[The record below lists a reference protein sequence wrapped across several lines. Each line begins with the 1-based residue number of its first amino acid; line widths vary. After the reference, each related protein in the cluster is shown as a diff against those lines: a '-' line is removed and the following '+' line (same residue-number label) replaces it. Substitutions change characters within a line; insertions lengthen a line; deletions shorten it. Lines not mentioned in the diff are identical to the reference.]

1 MSIDLLQTVDIIE
14 IMENYIENTRPPEEM
29 RPQLDISYKI
39 DGQSIIIFEIRPRC
53 DNTAEFMECCV
64 AKTTF
69 IKTQKVWKI
78 FWMRANSKWYSF
90 EPHPAVKTLHEFVQI
105 VDADKYGCFWG

>member
-39 DGQSIIIFEIRPRC
+39 EGQSIIIFEIRP
-53 DNTAEFMECCV
+53 
-64 AKTTF
+64 
-69 IKTQKVWKI
+69 I
-78 FWMRANSKWYSF
+78 F
-90 EPHPAVKTLHEFVQI
+90 
-105 VDADKYGCFWG
+105 D

>member
-14 IMENYIENTRPPEEM
+14 IMENYIEKIRPPEDM
-29 RPQLDISYKI
+29 RQQLDISYKI
-39 DGQSIIIFEIRPRC
+39 EGQSIIIFEIRQRC
-53 DNTAEFMECCV
+53 DNPTEFMECCV

-78 FWMRANSKWYSF
+78 FWMRANLKWHSL
-90 EPHPAVKTLHEFVQI
+90 EPHPEVKTLHEFVQI
-105 VDADKYGCFWG
+105 VDANEFGCFWG